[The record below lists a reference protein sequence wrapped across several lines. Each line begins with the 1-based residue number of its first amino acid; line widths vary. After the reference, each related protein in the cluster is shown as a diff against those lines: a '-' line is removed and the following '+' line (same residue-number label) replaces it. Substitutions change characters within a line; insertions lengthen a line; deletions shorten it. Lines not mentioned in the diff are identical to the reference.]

1 MIETD
6 NYMRF
11 QFDGRLAAQNEMNFY
26 EAGRF
31 YYGAA
36 RLIYTLE
43 EFRQRGRILSRIN
56 SKVNLDARI
65 RASRPGSFV
74 QDVLLVSAPLLADA
88 AVKVPFEVL
97 FSHVWSLLL
106 PAGRSKQDAVEI
118 AQRFV
123 ETSSENTEQVREIR
137 KIVESGNATTQ
148 QALEVLRAAISSPDL
163 RNMGLDLSPDELK
176 SRQEDLIAELGREQ
190 LLLPFQAELEA
201 ISTEQEQRLTSQVR
215 KSAQEMLVPLRTSA
229 RNLQIRVPANDNR
242 IVFLDEYNA
251 DIITNEL
258 EDENSTVLR
267 VRIKRFDRENGY
279 GLARYDD
286 LRKPIPFRLRRNNSQ
301 MREEVLNSMREE
313 WITAE
318 FYIVR
323 DAYSTPKLLVLEQ
336 VVNLAE

>member
-1 MIETD
+1 
-6 NYMRF
+6 MRF
-11 QFDGRLAAQNEMNFY
+11 QFEGRLAAQNELNFY

-43 EFRQRGRILSRIN
+43 EFRQRGRVLSRIN

-65 RASRPGSFV
+65 RASRPGSFI

-123 ETSSENTEQVREIR
+123 DVTSEQTKQTEEMR

-148 QALEVLRAAISSPDL
+148 QALDVLQNVLNSRTDHRDL
-163 RNMGLDLSPDELK
+163 GLELSPDELI
-176 SRQEDLIAELGREQ
+176 SRREDLMAELAREQ
-190 LLLPFQAELEA
+190 LLLPYQSELQA
-201 ISTEQEQRLTSQVR
+201 ISPDQERRLTSQVR

-229 RNLQIRVPANDNR
+229 RSLQIQVPANDNR
-242 IVFLDEYNA
+242 IAFLDEYNA
-251 DIITNEL
+251 DIITNEV
-258 EDENSTVLR
+258 EDKNSTILR

-286 LRKPIPFRLRRNNSQ
+286 VRKPTPFRLRKNSAT
-301 MREEVLNSMREE
+301 MREEVLNSMRED

-323 DAYSTPKLLVLEQ
+323 DAYQTPKLLILEQ
-336 VVNLAE
+336 VLDPELDLSR